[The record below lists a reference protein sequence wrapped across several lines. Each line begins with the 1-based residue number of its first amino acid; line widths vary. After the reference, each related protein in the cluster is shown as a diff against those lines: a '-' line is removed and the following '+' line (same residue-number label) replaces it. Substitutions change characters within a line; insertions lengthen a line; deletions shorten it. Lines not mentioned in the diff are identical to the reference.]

1 MHVCICM
8 AGHRGEVKYIAT
20 TIWRRKTGNTS
31 RKEKEK
37 EIEGRREE
45 KKTTHRD
52 GYDSHGLE
60 GVMAD
65 SERPERP

>member
-1 MHVCICM
+1 MRDKKSSVSHN
-8 AGHRGEVKYIAT
+8 AELSEKKD
-20 TIWRRKTGNTS
+20 RK
-31 RKEKEK
+31 
-37 EIEGRREE
+37 EE
-45 KKTTHRD
+45 KKMTHRD